1 MVSHTFRR
9 RRGRRRSLVSCQPP
23 RWTTTVPPAGLS
35 SAAGRSGRPS
45 TRQPRPSTPRSARSS
60 ARDLARCPPPPP
72 PSRRSICGRGGSASW
87 PVSARWT
94 GTLTAAARWRRRSA
108 SRRRRTSARSVG
120 SGFASAAGS
129 RRTTTRRTDCRSG
142 LRRSSSCRRRS
153 ETLTRRRRL
162 RCRRDDDAPGTT
174 RPPRG
179 RRRRR
184 GVSVTTAN
192 DSQTST
198 LTTSIHRRPAPG
210 KAALNACTRQFH
222 IAPTR
227 LDKTVLSRRVG
238 MGGANCTIGNQIRPK
253 IIINDTIIFFL
264 KMQSAFR

>member
-60 ARDLARCPPPPP
+60 ARDLARCPPP

-142 LRRSSSCRRRS
+142 LRRSSSRRRRS
-153 ETLTRRRRL
+153 ETLTRRL

-264 KMQSAFR
+264 KMLSAFR